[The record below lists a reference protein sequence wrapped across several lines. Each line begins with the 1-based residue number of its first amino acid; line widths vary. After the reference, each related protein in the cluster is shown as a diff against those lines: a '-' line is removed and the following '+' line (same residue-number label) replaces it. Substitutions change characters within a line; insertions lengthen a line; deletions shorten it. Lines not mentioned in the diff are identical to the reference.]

1 VAVLWSLTGFRG
13 SARLDQG
20 RSRVNYNR
28 VMTRNIFLIGVGI
41 ISVAIISAAIIIK
54 SSMPRPLP
62 MPQTMRV
69 ITETRKC
76 FELRRFV
83 EGEKERISRNIDQAA
98 YQKMAPEEQKEANI
112 SLGGQLTRLDDVL
125 EQSGCN

>member
-1 VAVLWSLTGFRG
+1 
-13 SARLDQG
+13 
-20 RSRVNYNR
+20 
-28 VMTRNIFLIGVGI
+28 MTRNIFLIGVGI
-41 ISVAIISAAIIIK
+41 ISAAIIGAAIIIK

-83 EGEKERISRNIDQAA
+83 EGEKERISRNEDQAA
-98 YQKMAPEEQKEANI
+98 YQKMTPEEQKEANI
-112 SLGGQLTRLDDVL
+112 SLGGKLTRLDDVL
-125 EQSGCN
+125 EQAGCN